1 MRIAMSTFNLMKTWL
16 HCIYF
21 VVDQR
26 SFKNGLLGTSEPQ
39 PRNMVKVSKPEES
52 EKWKS
57 SVLTS
62 P

>member
-1 MRIAMSTFNLMKTWL
+1 MAMSTFSLMKTWL
-16 HCIYF
+16 HCNYF
-21 VVDQR
+21 VVGQH

-39 PRNMVKVSKPEES
+39 PRNMVKVSKPAES
-52 EKWKS
+52 EERKS